1 MSLPIGKP
9 PTLIRSLDRLDYKV
23 KFMAEMLIE
32 QCRKQGI
39 PIIITQTFRTKETQ
53 QEYYSWGRTKI
64 NPFKNDMTKVT
75 NLDGVKKISRHQT
88 GLAFDVCINIKGS
101 EYNVDL
107 LTKVGKI
114 GMGLGLTWGGSWKSF
129 PDMPHFEIPP
139 NQINNFKLPIK
150 EGNTMSKFIPITTRE
165 IQYGVDAINRLSEL
179 GYLTETDRH
188 VKTLQQ
194 YPELWSLWVMHV
206 KLAERGE
213 K

>member
-64 NPFKNDMTKVT
+64 NPFKNNMTKVT

-150 EGNTMSKFIPITTRE
+150 EGNTMAKFIPITDRE
-165 IQYGVDAINRLSEL
+165 IQYGVSAINRLSEL

>member
-9 PTLIRSLDRLDYKV
+9 PTLIMSLDRLDYKV

-64 NPFKNDMTKVT
+64 NPFEKNMTRVT

-114 GMGLGLTWGGSWKSF
+114 GMGLGLTWGGSWNSF

-139 NQINNFKLPIK
+139 NQINNFKLPTK
-150 EGNTMSKFIPITTRE
+150 EGNTMAKFIPITDRE

-179 GYLTETDRH
+179 GYLSETDRH

-206 KLAERGE
+206 KLAERCE